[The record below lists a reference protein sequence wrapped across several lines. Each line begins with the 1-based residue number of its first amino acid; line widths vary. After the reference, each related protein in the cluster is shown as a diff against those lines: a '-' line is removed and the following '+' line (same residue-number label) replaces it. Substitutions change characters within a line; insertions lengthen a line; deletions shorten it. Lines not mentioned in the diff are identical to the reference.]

1 MLENDKVLGKRKGQP
16 DKKKKEERNYGEWVH
31 APHRET
37 RLALLEIYNSGKKGK
52 SEKIVKRQTIWST
65 SYMLLLS

>member
-16 DKKKKEERNYGEWVH
+16 DKKKKGRKALGRVSRR
-31 APHRET
+31 ATRET